1 MAVNIGPKIG
11 IDGEA
16 EYRKQIQ
23 NIIQQ
28 TKTLKS
34 EYEMIKT
41 SVDKSTTSFKQNKE
55 MHRVLSE
62 EIKTQKDRIEK
73 LSHMVDESTKAFG
86 DADPKTQKWKQALY
100 DANTELNKMEG
111 ELKDLP
117 SQVELLGD
125 KFQAAGDKIK
135 DIGGKIEGVGHSLS
149 PISTAAAGILG
160 GSAKSAIDFES
171 AFTGVQKTVEATDE
185 EFAELSDW
193 IKTASTQM
201 ASSKTDIAGVMEIA
215 GQLGISGVTNLE
227 DFTKTMVMLGDT
239 TNLSSEDAAS
249 ALAKFMNITGE
260 SSGDVDKIGSAIV
273 DLGNHFATTEA
284 DIVEMSTRLASA
296 GTIAGLSS
304 TDILALSTS
313 MSSVGINAEAG
324 GTAMSQ
330 TLKQISKAVEGVGK
344 GAGEKLETLAKIAGM
359 SADEFST
366 AWKTSPMEALQAFIG
381 GLGELNEEDESVI
394 ATLDDLGMEGIRQS
408 NMLQALSLS
417 SGLLSDAVNTSNTAF
432 EQNNALQEEAEKRY
446 GTTESK
452 LLQAKESLT
461 NVGIEIGERL
471 LPYVDKG
478 IGLLDQAVA
487 AWDRLS
493 PETQD
498 MIVQAIGITAALAPV
513 LVVGGKLISGIGSI
527 VSGIGMLA
535 SPVGIAVVAIGALV
549 AIGVALY
556 KNWDEI
562 CAWAG
567 KVKDTVVQA
576 WNDVKEGVGKAWD
589 DVKNKAG
596 ELKDSITQKWD
607 DIKNNV
613 TDRWNT
619 MRDNTAT
626 AMNAIKNKVEEN
638 GGGIKGVLKTAVEG
652 YQNLWK
658 AGFTKIDELTGGKL
672 GDALNTIRN
681 KLDSIKDKFHSIFD
695 NVKEKVRSAL
705 DFIKGLFNF
714 EWHLPD
720 IRLPHFSIDGK
731 FSLNPPSVPRFSI
744 DWYAKAMRGGI
755 RMTSPT
761 IFGMGKN
768 GLMGG
773 GEVGNEWIIGESSLM
788 GMIRQAVN
796 SASNPNNVSVGDT
809 TIIINADGQDVEEIA
824 TRVDEI
830 ITSRMQSLEAVWA

>member
-16 EYRKQIQ
+16 EYRKQIN
-23 NIIQQ
+23 NIIQD

-34 EYEMIKT
+34 EYEKVAS
-41 SVDKSTTSFKQNKE
+41 SVDKSTASFKQNKE

-62 EIKTQKDRIEK
+62 EIKTQKDRIEQ
-73 LSHMVDESTKAFG
+73 LSHMVDESAKAFG
-86 DADPKTQKWKQALY
+86 DADPKTQKWKQALNE
-100 DANTELNKMEG
+100 ATTELNKMES
-111 ELKDLP
+111 ELKGLP

-125 KFQAAGDKIK
+125 KFQTAGEKIK
-135 DIGGKIEGVGHSLS
+135 DIGGKIEGVGQALT
-149 PISTAAAGILG
+149 PISTAAAGVLA

-193 IKTASTQM
+193 IKEASTQM

-215 GQLGISGVTNLE
+215 GQLGISGVGNLE
-227 DFTKTMVMLGDT
+227 DFTKTMIMLGDT
-239 TNLSSEDAAS
+239 TNISADEAAS
-249 ALAKFMNITGE
+249 SLAKFMNITGE
-260 SSGDVDKIGSAIV
+260 STSDVDKIGSAIV
-273 DLGNHFATTEA
+273 DLGNNFATTEA

-330 TLKQISKAVEGVGK
+330 TLK
-344 GAGEKLETLAKIAGM
+344 KIATAVDKGGDSLKTYADIAGV
-359 SADEFST
+359 SADEFSQT
-366 AWKTSPMEALQAFIG
+366 WKSSPIEAIEAFIG
-381 GLGELNEEDESVI
+381 GLGRLNEEDESVI
-394 ATLDDLGMEGIRQS
+394 AVLDELGLTGIRQS
-408 NMLQALSLS
+408 NMIQALALS
-417 SGLLSDAVNTSNTAF
+417 SDVLTDAVNTSNTAYG
-432 EQNNALQEEAEKRY
+432 EANALQEEAEKRY

-471 LPYVDKG
+471 LPYIDKG
-478 IGLLDQAVA
+478 IGLLDQVIA
-487 AWDRLS
+487 AWDQLS

-513 LVVGGKLISGIGSI
+513 LVVGGKIISGIGSI

-535 SPVGIAVVAIGALV
+535 SPVGIAVLAIGALV

-562 CAWAG
+562 CAWANDL
-567 KVKDTVVQA
+567 KERVVEA
-576 WNDVKEGVGKAWD
+576 WNGIKQAASDV
-589 DVKNKAG
+589 
-596 ELKDSITQKWD
+596 KDSINQKWN
-607 DIKNNV
+607 DIKQN
-613 TDRWNT
+613 TSERWNNIK
-619 MRDNTAT
+619 DSVSS
-626 AMNAIKNKVEEN
+626 AMSSVKSKVEEN
-638 GGGIKGVLKTAVEG
+638 GGGIKGVMKTAVEG
-652 YQNLWK
+652 YKNLWK
-658 AGFTKIDELTGGKL
+658 GAFDYINEKTGGKL
-672 GDALNTIRN
+672 GEALSTVRE

-695 NVKEKVRSAL
+695 NVKEKVRSAI
-705 DFIKGLFNF
+705 DYIKGLFNF
-714 EWHLPD
+714 QWDLPD
-720 IRLPHFSIDGK
+720 IRLPHFSISGK
-731 FSLNPPSVPRFSI
+731 FSLDPPSVPHFNV
-744 DWYAKAMRGGI
+744 DWYAKAMANGI

-761 IFGMGKN
+761 IFGMN
-768 GLMGG
+768 GNNLMAG
-773 GEVGNEWIIGESSLM
+773 GERGAEWVIGESSLL

-796 SASNPNNVSVGDT
+796 SATNPNNVNIGDT

-830 ITSRMQSLEAVWA
+830 ITSRMQSLEAVWGT